1 MIKCFHLV
9 FFLLPVFGLTQ
20 PPMAPNGRLI
30 DIGGYKLHID
40 IKGKSSPAVIMIAGS
55 NAFSFDWSLVMP
67 EIAKVTQVCT
77 YDRPALAW
85 SDAGP
90 MPRTFDQDI
99 YELHTLLQKAGVK
112 PPYILVGH
120 SLGGIIARLFE
131 KKYPDEVKGLV
142 LVDATSEDATLFIN
156 GKIQRLRT
164 LSQNRAIPPLK
175 TKPDTM
181 TKVPSIKELE
191 EMWKMMGEPKTE
203 PPFDKLPAK
212 FQEQRIWAIR
222 QPKIL
227 IADDGNYWADEF
239 AAMYADSLYSLGNKP
254 VYVLSSGRDA
264 FSKNADSAM
273 KAIWLEKLE
282 QKEKM
287 ANLSSNSKHLIT
299 TRSGHEIHLDE
310 PELVIDAIKQV
321 INAVRTGKTLKDQ

>member
-1 MIKCFHLV
+1 MKRCLLSCLIAPLFV
-9 FFLLPVFGLTQ
+9 FSQ
-20 PPMAPNGRLI
+20 NDPPPNGKLV

-40 IKGKSSPAVIMIAGS
+40 MKGKGSPAVVMIAGS
-55 NAFSFDWSLVMP
+55 QAFSFDWSLVMP
-67 EIAKVTQVCT
+67 GISGITQVCT

-85 SDAGP
+85 SDPGP

-99 YELHTLLQKAGVK
+99 YELHTLLQKSGVK

-131 KKYPDEVKGLV
+131 KKYPTEVKGLV
-142 LVDATSEDATLFIN
+142 LVDATSEDAVLFMN

-164 LSQNRAIPPLK
+164 FSQNRTIPPVK
-175 TKPDTM
+175 TKPDTS
-181 TKVPSIKELE
+181 TKIPPMKDME

-203 PPFDKLPAK
+203 SPFDRLSKK
-212 FQEQRIWAIR
+212 FQEQRIWAMR
-222 QPKIL
+222 QPKFL
-227 IADDGNYWADEF
+227 LADNGPYWADEF

-254 VYVLSSGRDA
+254 IYVLSSGRDA
-264 FSKNADSAM
+264 FSKNTDSAM

-287 ANLSSNSKHLIT
+287 SNLSSNSKHIIT
-299 TRSGHEIHLDE
+299 TKSGHEIHLEE
-310 PELVIDAIKQV
+310 PELVINAIKEV
-321 INAVRTGKTLKDQ
+321 IIAVRTGKPLKD